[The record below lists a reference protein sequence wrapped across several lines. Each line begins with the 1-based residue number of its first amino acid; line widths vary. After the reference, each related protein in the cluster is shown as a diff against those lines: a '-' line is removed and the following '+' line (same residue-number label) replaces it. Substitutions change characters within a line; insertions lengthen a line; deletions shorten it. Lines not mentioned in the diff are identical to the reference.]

1 MAKKPALGRGL
12 EHLLNQNINVDE
24 ATSND
29 NNNVQTISIKELK
42 PNPYQPRKK
51 FDDGALEELANSIK
65 EQGIFQPILV
75 RKAIVGYE
83 IIAGERR
90 YRASK
95 LAKLKEIPAVVYDYT
110 DEKMMEVALIENIQ
124 REDLTIVEEAKSY
137 KMIIENL
144 GFTQEEL
151 GKKVGK
157 SRPHISNTLRIL
169 ALDDEIL
176 DLIDDKS
183 LTMGHV
189 KVLVTIKD
197 KNRVTQIVN
206 SILRDGL
213 SVRQTEE
220 IAKAEKAEK
229 PKKQPKESNKVV
241 PRNKRLESQI
251 REKLDTKV
259 RISGEEKG
267 TIEITYNSEDDLGR
281 ILEQL
286 NLI

>member
-12 EHLLNQNINVDE
+12 EHLLNQNINIE
-24 ATSND
+24 ETTTD
-29 NNNVQTISIKELK
+29 NNIQTIKIKELK

-51 FDDGALEELANSIK
+51 FDDSALEELANSIK
-65 EQGIFQPILV
+65 EQGVFQPILV

-90 YRASK
+90 FRASK
-95 LAKLKEIPAVVYDYT
+95 LAGLKEIPAVIYDYS
-110 DEKMMEVALIENIQ
+110 DQKMMEVALIENIQ

-176 DLIDDKS
+176 DLIDDKT

-197 KNRVTQIVN
+197 KSRVTQIVN

-220 IAKAEKAEK
+220 IAKVEKSEK
-229 PKKQPKESNKVV
+229 LPKIPKEVSKAV
-241 PRNKRLESQI
+241 PRNKRLENQI

-259 RISGEEKG
+259 KISGEEKG

-281 ILEQL
+281 ILEHL

>member
-12 EHLLNQNINVDE
+12 EHLLNQNISVE
-24 ATSND
+24 ETTND
-29 NNNVQTISIKELK
+29 NNIQMIKIKELK
-42 PNPYQPRKK
+42 PNPYQPRKN
-51 FDDGALEELANSIK
+51 FNDSALEELSNSIK
-65 EQGIFQPILV
+65 EQGVFQPILV

-90 YRASK
+90 FRASK
-95 LAKLKEIPAVVYDYT
+95 LAGLKEIPAVIYDYS
-110 DEKMMEVALIENIQ
+110 DQKMMEVALIENIQ

-169 ALDDEIL
+169 SLDEEIL
-176 DLIDDKS
+176 GLIDDKT

-197 KNRVTQIVN
+197 KNKVAQIVN

-220 IAKAEKAEK
+220 IAKEEKTPK
-229 PKKQPKESNKVV
+229 PGKSAKEISKVV
-241 PRNKRLESQI
+241 PRNKRLENQI